1 MKTIFKNAKAI
12 VTIFILTICFIG
24 CDNGDDNLP
33 TITAGFTH
41 TINPYTGT
49 VTFINTSS
57 DVKYYLWTLGTERPL
72 KILTHKNIC

>member
-1 MKTIFKNAKAI
+1 MKQLLKKAKAI

-41 TINPYTGT
+41 INPYTGT

-57 DVKYYLWTLGTERPL
+57 DVKYYCGLLGRNDL
-72 KILTHKNIC
+72 

>member
-1 MKTIFKNAKAI
+1 MKQLLKKKAI

-41 TINPYTGT
+41 T
-49 VTFINTSS
+49 
-57 DVKYYLWTLGTERPL
+57 
-72 KILTHKNIC
+72 KIHILVQ

>member
-1 MKTIFKNAKAI
+1 MKQLLKNAKAI

-57 DVKYYLWTLGTERPL
+57 CEILLVDFGDGTTSKDINP
-72 KILTHKNIC
+72 

>member
-1 MKTIFKNAKAI
+1 MKQLLKNAKAI
-12 VTIFILTICFIG
+12 VTILILTICFIG

-49 VTFINTSS
+49 VHLLIHLGCEILLVDF
-57 DVKYYLWTLGTERPL
+57 GTERPL
-72 KILTHKNIC
+72 KISIP

>member
-1 MKTIFKNAKAI
+1 MKQLLKMQRPS
-12 VTIFILTICFIG
+12 LRYLSWCFIG

-57 DVKYYLWTLGTERPL
+57 DVKYYGLLGRNDL
-72 KILTHKNIC
+72 

>member
-1 MKTIFKNAKAI
+1 MKQLLKMQRPSLRYI
-12 VTIFILTICFIG
+12 ILTICFIG

-57 DVKYYLWTLGTERPL
+57 M
-72 KILTHKNIC
+72 

>member
-1 MKTIFKNAKAI
+1 MKQLLKNAKAI

-57 DVKYYLWTLGTERPL
+57 DVKYYLWTFGDGTTSKDINP
-72 KILTHKNIC
+72 